1 MRYVGCS
8 NYAGWQLMK
17 ALGISE
23 RRGYQR
29 FVSQQIHYTLQ
40 ARDAEYELVPAGLD
54 QGVGIL
60 VWSPLAGG
68 LLSGKYRRDQDVPE
82 GSRHLTDWNEPP
94 IRDEDKLYDIV
105 DVLVE
110 IAEARGVSPAQVALA
125 WLLGRPGVA
134 SVIVGARTEEQL
146 ADNLGAADL
155 VLDGRRARAPRRG
168 QRAAAALPVLAPGQ
182 DGERPPQ
189 RGRPHAPG
197 GARLSGRPTAYW
209 LKAVGHARGPLS
221 EDWLAQRP
229 ELLTRTGFPRRPRIA
244 PDDRLVLYA
253 SVWRRVFAIAQVIG
267 EPEARE
273 HPRWPWT
280 IAIETLLVVPVLD
293 AAPPV
298 EAIGVAARSMSQQS
312 HISIERGHYDR
323 AVEAIASVATLD

>member
-1 MRYVGCS
+1 MRYIGCS

-40 ARDAEYELVPAGLD
+40 AREAEYELVPAALD

-68 LLSGKYRRDQDVPE
+68 LLSGKYRRDQDMPE

-94 IRDEDKLYDIV
+94 VRDEDKLYDIV
-105 DVLVE
+105 EVLVE
-110 IAEARGVSPAQVALA
+110 IAEARGVSAAQVALA
-125 WLLGRPGVA
+125 WT
-134 SVIVGARTEEQL
+134 ARAARRRL
-146 ADNLGAADL
+146 AWSSARAPRSSSPTTSPPPTSSCR
-155 VLDGRRARAPRRG
+155 RRARAPRRG
-168 QRAAAALPVLAPGQ
+168 QRAAAAVPVLAPGEV
-182 DGERPPQ
+182 GERPPQ
-189 RGRPHAPG
+189 RGRPDAAG
-197 GARLSGRPTAYW
+197 SARLSDRPTAYW
-209 LKAVGHARGPLS
+209 LKAVGHARGPLA
-221 EDWLAQRP
+221 EDWLEKRP
-229 ELLTRTGFPRRPRIA
+229 ELLRRTGFPRRPRIA
-244 PDDRLVLYA
+244 PGDRLVLYA
-253 SVWRRVFAIAQVIG
+253 SVWRRVFAICHVLG
-267 EPEARE
+267 EPEPRD

-298 EAIGVAARSMSQQS
+298 EAIGVAARSMSQHS
-312 HISIERGHYDR
+312 HISIERSHYDR
-323 AVEAIASVATLD
+323 AVEAIASIAA